1 MFWILVF
8 FNSVRMCSYW
18 SPAAAMTQT
27 GGLEIKKMGSDE
39 TLERHK
45 LNMAAV
51 STKQADDIIASAVV
65 VQFPANWSWI

>member
-1 MFWILVF
+1 
-8 FNSVRMCSYW
+8 
-18 SPAAAMTQT
+18 MTQT

-65 VQFPANWSWI
+65 VQFPAN